1 MLYSLIL
8 FYMSF
13 VCLSCV
19 IHLYS
24 YVIPMSLLCRPYVTR
39 MYSYVIR
46 MSHICTRM
54 SPVCHSN
61 VLVCHPYFTR
71 MYSYVTRMSV
81 ICTPMS
87 PVCTRLS
94 PVCHSSV
101 VCGNKIKFEQK
112 KEHFI
117 SKVLLNMCKLNIS
130 VAI

>member
-1 MLYSLIL
+1 MP
-8 FYMSF
+8 FVRHSF
-13 VCLSCV
+13 VLVCHPYVTPMSSGY
-19 IHLYS
+19 HS
-24 YVIPMSLLCRPYVTR
+24 YVLVCHPYVTR
-39 MYSYVIR
+39 MYSYV
-46 MSHICTRM
+46 TRM
-54 SPVCHSN
+54 P
-61 VLVCHPYFTR
+61 
-71 MYSYVTRMSV
+71 V

-87 PVCTRLS
+87 PVCTRMS